1 MIVTSMKL
9 RIIRRKFVALT
20 NISVKDGTVSV
31 LKNTFRIPFQY
42 IVLKQ

>member
-1 MIVTSMKL
+1 MIVANMKL

-20 NISVKDGTVSV
+20 NISVKDGTVSA
-31 LKNTFRIPFQY
+31 LKNTFRILFQY